1 MSKNANGEGSIYKRT
16 RDGRPAGYVAALT
29 YEDSDGRTQRIRVYG
44 PTRAEAREKL
54 KKARERIETGAPAR
68 DATMPVGAWLTRW
81 RATTLAASDRKQATR
96 ALYENLARL
105 HLEPEPF
112 GAIRLDKLKPS
123 DVEALILA
131 MRAKIKPAP
140 RNTQGEPGEV
150 VRALSDST
158 IRSTYTV
165 LRAALDGAVRDGL
178 LAKNPAA
185 AVKRPGVERHE
196 AKHLDK
202 GAVAQVLA
210 AAAASR
216 YHPALVLIA
225 ATGLRR
231 GEVLALA
238 WDRVDLDAASLKV
251 TATIGRIGGELV
263 ISAPKTERSR
273 RTVPLSAPVVE
284 LLRKHRAGQAAERL
298 RAGDQWHDSGLVFTT
313 ELGSP
318 VDPRNLLRVV
328 EVAAR
333 SAGVQTDLH
342 TIRHSA
348 AVAWLEAGVHIKA
361 VADLLG
367 HSSVAITG
375 DIYGHTSDDTARS
388 AVDKLSA
395 GLGLG

>member
-1 MSKNANGEGSIYKRT
+1 MAKNANGEGSIYKRT

-29 YEDSDGRTQRIRVYG
+29 YEDEHGRPQRIRVYG

-54 KKARERIETGAPAR
+54 RKARERIESGAPAR
-68 DATMPVGAWLTRW
+68 DAAMPVRAWMAHW
-81 RATTLAASDRKQATR
+81 RATTLAASDRKPATR
-96 ALYENLARL
+96 ALYENLSRL

-112 GAIRLDKLKPS
+112 GATRLDKLKPS
-123 DVEALILA
+123 DVEKLILA
-131 MRAKIKPAP
+131 LRAKTKPGRKDADGNESDP
-140 RNTQGEPGEV
+140 

-158 IRSTYTV
+158 IRSAYTV

-178 LAKNPAA
+178 LARNPAA
-185 AVKRPGVERHE
+185 AVKRPGVERAE
-196 AKHLDK
+196 AKHLDQGDVTK
-202 GAVAQVLA
+202 LLA
-210 AAAASR
+210 AAEGSR
-216 YHPALVLIA
+216 YYPALVLIA

-238 WDRVDLDAASLKV
+238 WDRVDLDAKVLKV
-251 TATIGRIGGELV
+251 AATIGRIGGELV

-273 RTVPLSAPVVE
+273 RTVPLSTAVVE
-284 LLRKHRAGQAAERL
+284 LLRKQKAAQAAERL
-298 RAGDQWHDSGLVFTT
+298 RAGDQWRDSGLVFTT
-313 ELGSP
+313 ELGRP

-328 EVAAR
+328 EVAAKA
-333 SAGVQTDLH
+333 AGVKTDLH

-375 DIYGHTSDDTARS
+375 DIYGHTSDDTARA

-395 GLGLG
+395 GLGL